1 MITRTAIA
9 RPRAT
14 LVVVG
19 LVTALLGAAAA
30 GVRTDNSL
38 PVWLPGDDPELAVY
52 ERFRA
57 RFGED
62 SFVLAA
68 TDGVDLAR
76 EADRAALAAV
86 VRDLAA
92 VPGVAQVRGPV
103 AADGALSEDIVAR
116 RLVGPGDGPRMVG
129 LLVTPRA
136 DMPQAERPAFV
147 DAVAA
152 RLRAAPRPFHLAGP
166 EVINRDMDAGS
177 QASFGTLFPV
187 VVVVISGVLLWALR
201 APAVVAAVML
211 TAGAACVWTIGVLG
225 LAGRSLNMVVVIVPA
240 LLVVLGTAYA
250 IHVVTVALRPGPGEE
265 QGDLLHAAEHAFAP
279 CLLTALTTAA
289 GLVSLVT
296 SGLAPVRDLGVF
308 GAVGVMVAFLLT
320 FTALPAALALLR
332 PRPSTAPPAASG
344 RDDDLAGRWTAGVAR
359 RAPLILATGALL
371 MAGSV
376 MGMRALRVE
385 SHVLRFFA
393 PDHPLRAD
401 TAAIEAGLVGLTPIE
416 AWLEGPEDAVLSA
429 DAIAAARAFTADA
442 LGEPDVQAVISPLDH
457 DPRLGSLPPL
467 AAAKVLRRALTGGE
481 LDLTD
486 PTLARYVRRDAA
498 AGTLAVRLTLCC
510 KTTESERSLALS
522 ERLRDRLAARF
533 GLPGVEAHVTGA
545 IPLLVRV
552 QALLVRTQVSS
563 FAGALVV
570 VAAIMLAA
578 YRAPLLV
585 LAALVPNIVPVLLTL
600 GIMGWAGVPLD
611 VATVTVASIALGLVV
626 DDTIHML
633 HRYVEARGQGAAP
646 RPAVASA
653 LRVVARP
660 VLLTWLA
667 MALGFAAFGAAPFR
681 PTRDFGLLVAA
692 TSVSAVACD
701 LLLLPALLLVG
712 ARASRSGT
720 AAAALDAPAPLPGNE
735 VTP

>member
-1 MITRTAIA
+1 VISRPAIA

-19 LVTALLGAAAA
+19 VITALLGAAAA

-68 TDGVDLAR
+68 ATGVDLAR
-76 EADRAALAAV
+76 AEDRAALAAV
-86 VRDLAA
+86 ASDLRAA
-92 VPGVAQVRGPV
+92 PGVGAVLAPV
-103 AADGALSEDIVAR
+103 GADGAVGNDIVAR
-116 RLVGPGDGPRMVG
+116 RLAGPRMAG
-129 LLVTPRA
+129 LLVTPRE
-136 DMPQAERPAFV
+136 DVPQADRPAFV

-152 RLRAAPRPFHLAGP
+152 RLREAPLTFHLAGP

-187 VVVVISGVLLWALR
+187 VVAVISGVLLWALR
-201 APAVVAAVML
+201 APTVVAAIML
-211 TAGAACVWTIGVLG
+211 TAGVACVWTIGALA

-250 IHVVTVALRPGPGEE
+250 IHVVTATGRAQGE
-265 QGDLLHAAEHAFAP
+265 GHGDDLLHAAEHAFAP

-289 GLVSLVT
+289 GLASLVS
-296 SGLAPVRDLGVF
+296 SGLAPVRDLGLF
-308 GAVGVMVAFLLT
+308 GALGVLVAFLLT
-320 FTALPAALALLR
+320 FTALPAALTLLR
-332 PRPSTAPPAASG
+332 WTAAATTLTTTTPG
-344 RDDDLAGRWTAGVAR
+344 ADRAARWTAGVAR
-359 RAPLILATGALL
+359 RAPLILAAGALL
-371 MAGSV
+371 LAASV
-376 MGMRALRVE
+376 LGLRWLRVE

-393 PDHPLRAD
+393 PDHPLRKD
-401 TAAIEAGLVGLTPIE
+401 TAAIEDGLLGLTPIE

-429 DAIAAARAFTADA
+429 DTIAAARAFTADCLVEA
-442 LGEPDVQAVISPLDH
+442 DVLQVISPLDH
-457 DPRLGSLPPL
+457 DPRLASLPPA
-467 AAAKVLRRALTGGE
+467 AAAKVLRRALTGGD

-486 PTLARYVRRDAA
+486 PALARYVQRDQGA
-498 AGTLAVRLTLCC
+498 LAVRLTLLCR
-510 KTTESERSLALS
+510 TTESERSLALS
-522 ERLRDRLAARF
+522 ERVRDQLTARF
-533 GLPGVEAHVTGA
+533 ARTGVEAHVTGA

-552 QALLVRTQVSS
+552 QALLVRTQVTS
-563 FAGALVV
+563 FAGALAV
-570 VAAIMLAA
+570 VAAILLAA

-585 LAALVPNIVPVLLTL
+585 LAALVPNVVPVLLTL
-600 GIMGWAGVPLD
+600 GVMGWSGVPLD

-633 HRYVEARGQGAAP
+633 HRYVEARGQGAP
-646 RPAVASA
+646 RQGAVASA

-701 LLLLPALLLVG
+701 LLLLPALLLLG
-712 ARASRSGT
+712 ARTPSTTSFVELAR
-720 AAAALDAPAPLPGNE
+720 E

>member
-1 MITRTAIA
+1 MISRPAIA

-19 LVTALLGAAAA
+19 LITALLGAAAA

-38 PVWLPGDDPELAVY
+38 PVWLAGDDPELAVY

-68 TDGVDLAR
+68 AAGVDLAR
-76 EADRAALAAV
+76 AEDRAALAAV
-86 VRDLAA
+86 ASDLRAA
-92 VPGVAQVRGPV
+92 PGVGQVLAPV
-103 AADGALSEDIVAR
+103 GVDGALGDDIVAR
-116 RLVGPGDGPRMVG
+116 RLAGPRMAG
-129 LLVTPRA
+129 LLVTPRE
-136 DMPQAERPAFV
+136 DVPQADRPAFV
-147 DAVAA
+147 DAVAT
-152 RLRAAPRPFHLAGP
+152 RLRAAPLTFHLAGP

-187 VVVVISGVLLWALR
+187 VVAVISGVLLWALR
-201 APAVVAAVML
+201 APTVVAAIML
-211 TAGAACVWTIGVLG
+211 TAGVACVWTIGALA

-250 IHVVTVALRPGPGEE
+250 IHVVTAIRG
-265 QGDLLHAAEHAFAP
+265 GDLLRAAEHAFAP

-289 GLVSLVT
+289 GLASLVS
-296 SGLAPVRDLGVF
+296 SGLAPVRDLGLF
-308 GAVGVMVAFLLT
+308 GALGVLVAFLLT
-320 FTALPAALALLR
+320 FTALPAALVLLR
-332 PRPSTAPPAASG
+332 RPVARPVATTLPTG
-344 RDDDLAGRWTAGVAR
+344 DLAARWTAGVAR
-359 RAPLILATGALL
+359 RAPLILAAGALL
-371 MAGSV
+371 LAASV
-376 MGMRALRVE
+376 VGLRWLRVE

-401 TAAIEAGLVGLTPIE
+401 TAAIEDGLIGLTPIE

-429 DAIAAARAFTADA
+429 DTIAAARAFTADCLA
-442 LGEPDVQAVISPLDH
+442 EPDVLQVISPLDH
-457 DPRLGSLPPL
+457 DPRLASLPPL
-467 AAAKVLRRALTGGE
+467 VAAKVLRRALTGGE

-486 PTLARYVRRDAA
+486 PALTRYIRREQGA
-498 AGTLAVRLTLCC
+498 LAVRLTLCC
-510 KTTESERSLALS
+510 RTTESERSLALS
-522 ERLRDRLAARF
+522 ERLRDGLTARF
-533 GLPGVEAHVTGA
+533 ARTGVEAHVTGA

-552 QALLVRTQVSS
+552 QALLVRTQVTS
-563 FAGALVV
+563 FAGALAV

-585 LAALVPNIVPVLLTL
+585 LAALVPNVVPVLLTL
-600 GIMGWAGVPLD
+600 GVMGWSGVPLD

-633 HRYVEARGQGAAP
+633 HRYVEARGQGAP
-646 RPAVASA
+646 RQGAVASA

-712 ARASRSGT
+712 ARA
-720 AAAALDAPAPLPGNE
+720 PATSSLVDELAHE
-735 VTP
+735 VNP

>member
-1 MITRTAIA
+1 MISRPAIA

-19 LVTALLGAAAA
+19 VITALLGAAAA

-68 TDGVDLAR
+68 AAGVDLSRA
-76 EADRAALAAV
+76 EDRAALAAV
-86 VRDLAA
+86 ASDLRAA
-92 VPGVAQVRGPV
+92 PGVGIGGVLAPV
-103 AADGALSEDIVAR
+103 GADGALGDDFVAR
-116 RLVGPGDGPRMVG
+116 RLAGPRMAG
-129 LLVTPRA
+129 LLVTPRE
-136 DMPQAERPAFV
+136 DMPQADRPAFV
-147 DAVAA
+147 DAVAT
-152 RLRAAPRPFHLAGP
+152 RLRDAPLTFHLAGP

-187 VVVVISGVLLWALR
+187 VVAVISGVLLWALR
-201 APAVVAAVML
+201 APSVVAAIML
-211 TAGAACVWTIGVLG
+211 TAGVACVWTVGALA

-250 IHVVTVALRPGPGEE
+250 IHVVTATGPSAAPPGDGGGGA
-265 QGDLLHAAEHAFAP
+265 GDLLRAAEHAFAP

-289 GLVSLVT
+289 GLASLVS
-296 SGLAPVRDLGVF
+296 SGLAPVRDLGLF
-308 GAVGVMVAFLLT
+308 GALGVLVAFLLT

-332 PRPSTAPPAASG
+332 PTAPATRPTTTLTTSTPG
-344 RDDDLAGRWTAGVAR
+344 GDLAARWTAGVAR
-359 RAPLILATGALL
+359 RAPLILAAGALL
-371 MAGSV
+371 LAASV
-376 MGMRALRVE
+376 LGLRWLRVE

-393 PDHPLRAD
+393 PDHPLRRD
-401 TAAIEAGLVGLTPIE
+401 TAAIEDGLLGLTPIE
-416 AWLEGPEDAVLSA
+416 AWLEGPDDAVLSA
-429 DAIAAARAFTADA
+429 DTVAAARAFTADC
-442 LGEPDVQAVISPLDH
+442 LVEPDVLQVISPLDH
-457 DPRLGSLPPL
+457 DPRLASLPPL
-467 AAAKVLRRALTGGE
+467 AAAKVLRRALTGGD

-486 PTLARYVRRDAA
+486 PALARYVRREQGA
-498 AGTLAVRLTLCC
+498 LAVRLTLLCR
-510 KTTESERSLALS
+510 TTESERSLALS
-522 ERLRDRLAARF
+522 ERVRDRLRARF
-533 GLPGVEAHVTGA
+533 DRTGVEAHVTGA

-552 QALLVRTQVSS
+552 QALLVRTQVTS
-563 FAGALVV
+563 FAGALAV
-570 VAAIMLAA
+570 VAAILLAA

-585 LAALVPNIVPVLLTL
+585 LAALVPNVVPVLLTL
-600 GIMGWAGVPLD
+600 GVMGWAGVPLD

-633 HRYVEARGQGAAP
+633 HRYVEARGQGAP
-646 RPAVASA
+646 RQGAVASA

-701 LLLLPALLLVG
+701 LLLLPALLLLG
-712 ARASRSGT
+712 ARA
-720 AAAALDAPAPLPGNE
+720 PATPSLEGELARE
-735 VTP
+735 VTS